1 MYNLLN
7 LLLLSITLE
16 TIEKKCL
23 NAILCKALSHSI
35 VKGYYLGTLLIFVS
49 GLTLPAVNR
58 CGKLKLN
65 FPSSLSF
72 KTCRFAY

>member
-35 VKGYYLGTLLIFVS
+35 VKGYYLGTLFCIWINIAS
-49 GLTLPAVNR
+49 
-58 CGKLKLN
+58 C
-65 FPSSLSF
+65 
-72 KTCRFAY
+72 